1 MVGPFPPSLP
11 SPVTVI
17 VIVSASAVGPV
28 ELKVW
33 GRLQE
38 HLVLPLIAA

>member
-1 MVGPFPPSLP
+1 MGPFHPSLP

-17 VIVSASAVGPV
+17 VGASAAVGLV